1 MELIQH
7 SIIDTNTNEVVN
19 IIDYETEQTGVP
31 PGLEDNLLCVK
42 SDEAGIG
49 WTYING
55 VFDNP
60 NREAEREAEEQL
72 AKMPTIESL
81 LEKIEALESKLKG

>member
-1 MELIQH
+1 MELIRH

-42 SDEAGIG
+42 SDEACIG
-49 WTYING
+49 WTYIGG

-60 NREAEREAEEQL
+60 NKEAEREAEEKL
-72 AKMPTIESL
+72 ANMPTIESL
-81 LEKIEALESKLKG
+81 LAKIEALEKRVK

>member
-1 MELIQH
+1 MELIRH

-19 IIDYETEQTGVP
+19 IIEYETEQTGVP
-31 PGLEDNLLCVK
+31 SGLEDNLLCVK
-42 SDEAGIG
+42 SDEANIG
-49 WTYING
+49 WKYING

-72 AKMPTIESL
+72 AKIPTIESL
-81 LEKIEALESKLKG
+81 LEKIEALEKRVK

>member
-1 MELIQH
+1 MELIRH

-19 IIDYETEQTGVP
+19 VIDYETEQTGVP

-42 SDEAGIG
+42 SDETGIG

-60 NREAEREAEEQL
+60 NRETEREAKEQL
-72 AKMPTIESL
+72 AKTPTIESL
-81 LEKIEALESKLKG
+81 LEKIEALEKRVK